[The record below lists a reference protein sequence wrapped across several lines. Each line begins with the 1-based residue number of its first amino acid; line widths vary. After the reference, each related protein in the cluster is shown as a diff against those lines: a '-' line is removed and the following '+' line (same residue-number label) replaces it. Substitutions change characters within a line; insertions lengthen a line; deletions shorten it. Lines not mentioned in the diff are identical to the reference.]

1 MKRALIHAAL
11 IGTAMALHVAP
22 VLADSSRGAAEVI
35 NTVDDFNVKDGSIVV
50 GGRRY
55 PLDGAVEVVN
65 RNGEPVAPD
74 ALRRGASVGILEENG
89 RVTKLVI
96 FDN

>member
-11 IGTAMALHVAP
+11 IGSAMALNFTPA
-22 VLADSSRGAAEVI
+22 LADSSRGAAEII
-35 NTVDDFNVKDGSIVV
+35 NTVEDFDVDDGYIVV

-55 PLDGAVEVVN
+55 PIDGAVEVVN
-65 RNGEPVAPD
+65 RNGEPLSLD
-74 ALRRGASVGILEENG
+74 ALQRGASVGILEENG
-89 RVTKLVI
+89 RVTKLVV